1 MGAGLPGTGTVGCE
15 AALGTG
21 LGAAARG
28 GFAGT
33 AAGRAGTAPGLAGT
47 AAGLTC
53 APAGAA
59 ARAAAAVINST
70 RFERSTM
77 VINPFILN
85 EYPLL
90 QA

>member
-15 AALGTG
+15 AALGPG

-33 AAGRAGTAPGLAGT
+33 VAGRAGT

-53 APAGAA
+53 AAAGAA